1 MLAINE
7 KKIVDIRRISRFLT
21 ILLFLESMS
30 FHELLQDFIEINW
43 KEYMVFEY
51 EHDRSFIEPGILKK
65 NII

>member
-1 MLAINE
+1 MQ
-7 KKIVDIRRISRFLT
+7 KIVEISRFLT

-51 EHDRSFIEPGILKK
+51 EHGRSFIEPGI
-65 NII
+65 